1 MAERFTQNMHW
12 DGSSLTWHHPCY
24 QTGLTLQV
32 HHFCGHSKH
41 TMYEVLHCLQS
52 VIRSHMQPE
61 RSETAWNFRTVCQC
75 YTKVIK
81 QSMWDCLEFQNCL
94 SVLYKSDQAINV
106 RLLGI
111 SELSVSAIQKWS
123 NNQCETA
130 WNYRTVC
137 QCYTKVIK
145 QSINQYTEKRD
156 FQPTINQSVSQYSEK
171 RDSLLTFAPRCWTA
185 GTPWGT
191 RPCGQWD
198 TDAGCEGSCGGIGHR
213 MCDRSVCPVDW
224 PRVAGRSGTWDPRPP
239 PGSSRTGVCLGVREA
254 DRRTGTLWDPMRNGA
269 AT

>member
-1 MAERFTQNMHW
+1 MHGW
-12 DGSSLTWHHPCY
+12 KVYTEHALRW
-24 QTGLTLQV
+24 QQ
-32 HHFCGHSKH
+32 
-41 TMYEVLHCLQS
+41 
-52 VIRSHMQPE
+52 SHMAPPMLPNRPDPASTSLLWTFQAYYVWGATLPTISH
-61 RSETAWNFRTVCQC
+61 SESHATRAQ
-75 YTKVIK
+75 
-81 QSMWDCLEFQNCL
+81 WDCLEFQNCL
-94 SVLYKSDQAINV
+94 SVLYKSNQTINV
-106 RLLGI
+106 RLFGI

-123 NNQCETA
+123 SN
-130 WNYRTVC
+130 
-137 QCYTKVIK
+137 
-145 QSINQYTEKRD
+145 QSINTQRKDD